1 MQAQLSN
8 QQLMSVIETLTAI
21 AKLGIDLHAVMT
33 LVANQVQKLVEA
45 ATGAIVELA
54 EGEDMVYRAVSNQAD
69 HLLGLRLNR
78 STSLSGMCIEQ
89 RETFIAKTAK
99 QTLVSIGKHVDV
111 LVCVQWRLC
120 PYSMKKK

>member
-8 QQLMSVIETLTAI
+8 HQLMSVIETQTAI

-33 LVANQVQKLVEA
+33 PVANQVQKLVEA

-69 HLLGLRLNR
+69 HL
-78 STSLSGMCIEQ
+78 
-89 RETFIAKTAK
+89 
-99 QTLVSIGKHVDV
+99 
-111 LVCVQWRLC
+111 
-120 PYSMKKK
+120 

>member
-111 LVCVQWRLC
+111 LVYVQWRLC

>member
-89 RETFIAKTAK
+89 RETLYAKTAK